1 MKIKINLYH
10 VLISLVIFVVFVATI
25 LPNEAAA
32 GLANGL
38 TESIDT
44 SFSYTP
50 TRLYEIISGYT
61 YEVRMLYIYQR
72 FTFDFIWPL
81 VYGAFIIL
89 TSWYLIEKTNLK
101 YKKLRLLPIIAVG
114 FDLLENILVSLLMY
128 SYPYQSY
135 FLAIIASSFTTLK
148 WLTLSLSFIIIM
160 ILFINNLSKTIFR
173 KLRQ

>member
-10 VLISLVIFVVFVATI
+10 VLISLVIFVVFVTTI

-50 TRLYEIISGYT
+50 TRLYEIISSYT

-72 FTFDFIWPL
+72 FTFDLIWPL

-101 YKKLRLLPIIAVG
+101 YKKLRLIPILAVG
-114 FDLLENILVSLLMY
+114 FDFLENILVSLLMY
-128 SYPYQSY
+128 LYPYQSY

-148 WLTLSLSFIIIM
+148 WLTLSLSFIMIM

>member
-10 VLISLVIFVVFVATI
+10 VLISLVIFVGFVATI

-50 TRLYEIISGYT
+50 TRLYEIISSYT

-72 FTFDFIWPL
+72 FTFDLIWPL

-101 YKKLRLLPIIAVG
+101 YKKLRLIPIIAVG
-114 FDLLENILVSLLMY
+114 FDFLENILVSLLMY
-128 SYPYQSY
+128 LYPYQSY

-148 WLTLSLSFIIIM
+148 WLTLSLSFIMIM